1 MKRQIMKLAGVLVL
15 AAAPLSGHALA
26 QSQPAAAAS
35 APFISQQSD
44 GELRARVFM
53 GQPVHNAAGD
63 TVGDIND
70 LIFDH
75 QGRIT
80 TIVIGVGGF
89 LGMGEKNVGVSFETL
104 TFKAGDNN
112 IRTIVVPLEKDA
124 LAKAPDFKVSEKT
137 TMEKAE
143 DKAADWGHKTKD
155 KAIELKDKAA
165 QKIEDMRKPEPPK

>member
-1 MKRQIMKLAGVLVL
+1 MKLAGVLVL
-15 AAAPLSGHALA
+15 AVAPLSGHALA
-26 QSQPAAAAS
+26 QSESAAAAS

-80 TIVIGVGGF
+80 TIVIGVGGY
-89 LGMGEKNVGVSFETL
+89 LGMGEKSVGVSFETL
-104 TFKAGDNN
+104 TFKDGADN

-124 LAKAPDFKVSEKT
+124 LAKAPAFIVTEKT
-137 TMEKAE
+137 YLEKAG
-143 DKAADWGHKTKD
+143 DKAADWGQKTAD
-155 KAIELKDKAA
+155 KAVELKDKAA
-165 QKIEDMRKPEPPK
+165 QKIEDMRKPEEPK